1 MAELWLVMGLL
12 SLFNAGTICFCIS
25 LQSEIQSLKTSRD
38 ELKAKLGYR
47 DGEVVKQLTENL
59 DAELE
64 KSANMTEM
72 RRANR
77 RHLPREDAGPPAR
90 VKRMKFNR
98 RVV

>member
-98 RVV
+98 RVG

>member
-1 MAELWLVMGLL
+1 MAELWLVMGFLF
-12 SLFNAGTICFCIS
+12 LFNAGTICFCIS

-98 RVV
+98 RVG

>member
-1 MAELWLVMGLL
+1 MAELWLVMGILC
-12 SLFNAGTICFCIS
+12 LFNVVTLGLCIT
-25 LQSEIQSLKTSRD
+25 LQSEIKSLKASRD
-38 ELKAKLGYR
+38 ELRAKLEYR

-77 RHLPREDAGPPAR
+77 RHLPRENAGPPAR

-98 RVV
+98 RVG

>member
-25 LQSEIQSLKTSRD
+25 LQSEIQSLKTSRV

-98 RVV
+98 RVG

>member
-12 SLFNAGTICFCIS
+12 SLFNAGTIYFCIT

-38 ELKAKLGYR
+38 ELAARLGFR
-47 DGEVVKQLTENL
+47 DGEVVGQLTENL
-59 DAELE
+59 DEELE
-64 KSANMTEM
+64 KSATLTEM
-72 RRANR
+72 RRAKR

-98 RVV
+98 KQF